1 MSSPPVR
8 NRNLV
13 IGMALA
19 ALVALGVSVAA
30 FRDQLPESLGMIGLA
45 VFVICLAMIVA
56 VGWETR
62 REMLAARDAAARGQM
77 IVMLAAKLR
86 DEDAGKLQE
95 MARRGGPAGEA
106 AALILKGRAERR
118 PPRGDPGA

>member
-1 MSSPPVR
+1 MASPPVR

-13 IGMALA
+13 IGMACV
-19 ALVALGVSVAA
+19 ALVALAVSVAA
-30 FRDQLPESLGMIGLA
+30 FRDRLPESLGMVGLA
-45 VFVICLAMIVA
+45 VFVISLAMIVA
-56 VGWETR
+56 IGWETR
-62 REMLAARDAAARGQM
+62 RDMLAARETAARGQM

-86 DEDAGKLQE
+86 DEDAAKLQE

-118 PPRGDPGA
+118 PPGGGPAA